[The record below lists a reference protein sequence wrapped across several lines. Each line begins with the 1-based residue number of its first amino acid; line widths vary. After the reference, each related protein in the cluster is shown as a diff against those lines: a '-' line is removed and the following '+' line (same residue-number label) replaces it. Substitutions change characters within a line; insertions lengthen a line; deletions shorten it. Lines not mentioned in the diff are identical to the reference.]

1 MRAYNNNGISFRDCG
16 GADQIEGDEV
26 FFDHIP
32 DTAEL
37 IATFPNYET
46 ALAEYTSLLNKE
58 ARTNAYKQESDPI
71 FFKWQRGEATQQEWL
86 DKIADILQRFPK

>member
-1 MRAYNNNGISFRDCG
+1 MKAYYNNGISFRDCG
-16 GADQIEGDEV
+16 NADQLESDEV

-37 IATFPNYET
+37 ITAFPSYKT
-46 ALAEYTSLLNKE
+46 ALAEYTSLFNKE
-58 ARTNAYKQESDPI
+58 ARNNAYKQESDPI

-86 DKIADILQRFPK
+86 DKVNEIKQRWS